1 MRIYCYNKEG
11 IYTESIDMS
20 DWTIPPAQSTTIE
33 PPMAKNNK
41 LRKFIEKDNKWISID
56 IPKEKIEKEKIEKEQ
71 QVNFDIQLHY
81 VKSNIVDITT
91 KQLLSML
98 INIDSDGKSVLEQ
111 ILEKNKDEQSSK
123 ILEFIKLAKN
133 VYKNIDN
140 KELTG
145 KFMEDFDV

>member
-11 IYTESIDMS
+11 IYTESINMS

-56 IPKEKIEKEKIEKEQ
+56 IPKEKIEKEQ
-71 QVNFDIQLHY
+71 QVNFDIPLHY
-81 VKSNIVDITT
+81 VKSNIVDTTT

-98 INIDSDGKSVLEQ
+98 INIDSDEKSVLEQ

-140 KELTG
+140 KELTD

>member
-56 IPKEKIEKEKIEKEQ
+56 IPKEKIEKEQ
-71 QVNFDIQLHY
+71 QVNFDIPLHY
-81 VKSNIVDITT
+81 VKSNIVDTTT

-98 INIDSDGKSVLEQ
+98 INIDSDEKSVLEQ

-140 KELTG
+140 KELTD

>member
-56 IPKEKIEKEKIEKEQ
+56 IPKEKIEKEQ
-71 QVNFDIQLHY
+71 QVNFDIPLHY

-98 INIDSDGKSVLEQ
+98 INIDSDEKSVLEQ

-140 KELTG
+140 KELTD